1 MISAARPVRLLLAKV
16 PACKKGLFEPD
27 RLGTNIGKTQQK
39 DCMSTQD
46 HRSNKPDSHIDMTM
60 IIITNYSRNG
70 CWTELVWVSSM
81 RSRIIHATKGAAF
94 DAYDPSVAHLDIDW
108 GAA

>member
-46 HRSNKPDSHIDMTM
+46 GW
-60 IIITNYSRNG
+60 IILWMDGYG
-70 CWTELVWVSSM
+70 WMDGWM
-81 RSRIIHATKGAAF
+81 
-94 DAYDPSVAHLDIDW
+94 
-108 GAA
+108 